1 MAAIH
6 TLCKFV
12 YSVGAIL
19 IVVLACLAWF
29 LFGGYADRSI
39 ENLVRS
45 VRRKEADDDVI
56 HLVGSWASKAES
68 FLDLLAWGLFFMTLI
83 AVISLIFN
91 WMLLIKWRSA
101 KEHIQTLRDIERDS

>member
-19 IVVLACLAWF
+19 IVVLAFLSWF
-29 LFGGYADRSI
+29 LFGGYADISI

-45 VRRKEADDDVI
+45 VRRKEAGDDVI
-56 HLVGSWASKAES
+56 HLVGWWASKAES
-68 FLDLLAWGLFFMTLI
+68 FLELLGWSLFFMTLI
-83 AVISLIFN
+83 AVVSLICN
-91 WMLLIKWRSA
+91 WWLLAKWRSA
-101 KEHIQTLRDIERDS
+101 KADIQALKDIERDS